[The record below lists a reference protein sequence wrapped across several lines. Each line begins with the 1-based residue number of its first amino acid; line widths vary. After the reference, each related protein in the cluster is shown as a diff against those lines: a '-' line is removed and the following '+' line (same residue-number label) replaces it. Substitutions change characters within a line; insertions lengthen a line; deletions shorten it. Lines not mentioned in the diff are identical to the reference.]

1 MKKKWLISML
11 LLTCLFCAACTNNTE
26 SSYLSPSNS
35 SSESDVDSSL
45 DSSSESDVDS
55 SLDSSSDSEL
65 DSSIESKTYQIM
77 YKAIIN
83 GEATP
88 KEIPSE
94 LWISGNN
101 YPDEHLEGENFR
113 LDDLLNEYQSKTL
126 RLVFLGWYTD
136 AECQNVFTGT
146 LPEST
151 DTITIYAKIKRER
164 YTVPA

>member
-1 MKKKWLISML
+1 MKQKWLISML
-11 LLTCLFCAACTNNTE
+11 LLTCLFCAACANNTE

-35 SSESDVDSSL
+35 SSESDV
-45 DSSSESDVDS
+45 
-55 SLDSSSDSEL
+55 

-101 YPDEHLEGENFR
+101 YPDEYLEGEIFR

-146 LPEST
+146 LPEGT

>member
-11 LLTCLFCAACTNNTE
+11 LLTFLFCAACTNNTE

-146 LPEST
+146 LPEGT

>member
-1 MKKKWLISML
+1 ML
-11 LLTCLFCAACTNNTE
+11 LLTCLFCSACANHTE
-26 SSYLSPSNS
+26 NPYVPSF
-35 SSESDVDSSL
+35 DG
-45 DSSSESDVDS
+45 
-55 SLDSSSDSEL
+55 SSDSES
-65 DSSIESKTYQIM
+65 DSSIDGKTYQII

-83 GEATP
+83 GDITP

-94 LWISGNN
+94 LWINGNN
-101 YPDEHLEGENFR
+101 YPNEHLEGKIFR

-146 LPEST
+146 LPEGT